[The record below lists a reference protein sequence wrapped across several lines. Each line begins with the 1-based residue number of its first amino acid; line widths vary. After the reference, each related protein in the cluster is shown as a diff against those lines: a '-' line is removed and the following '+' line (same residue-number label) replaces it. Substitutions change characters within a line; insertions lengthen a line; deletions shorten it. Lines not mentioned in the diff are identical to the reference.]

1 MRRKAFI
8 LMLAASLSMG
18 ICISTIAGR
27 APRSEAPAST
37 DTTVPPEQTSPVI
50 HAGDPEVTTSQL
62 SFACNS
68 TAVIEPTLADNDDV
82 NSLEWTT
89 SDSSVVAVDCGG
101 KIDAIKEGSAV
112 VTAESDKNRFEY
124 EITVTKEEETPYDGY
139 STCIIAN
146 TDILEKN
153 LENIY
158 EKNPY
163 EIKVNRQL
171 NCVTVYTYDSNG
183 EYTVPVRSMICS
195 CGADGG
201 TVTGDFSI
209 YYQTEW
215 NPLFGD
221 VYGHYV
227 SGFYGNYLF
236 HSVPYYYD
244 SPDTLE
250 VEEYNKLGTS
260 ASMGCVR
267 MQIADV
273 KWIYENCTIY
283 TPVTVYD
290 DDNPGPLGKP
300 EAIRITDMS
309 CGWDPT
315 DDNSENPYNGKNPQI
330 TGAADVT
337 VKRGE
342 SFDALANVNATD
354 TCGNDITD
362 KVIVTGNVL
371 TEKAGT
377 YSVSYRVEDA
387 MHRTA
392 GTDIT
397 VTVE

>member
-8 LMLAASLSMG
+8 LMLVAVMSLG
-18 ICISTIAGR
+18 ICFSTIVGR
-27 APRSEAPAST
+27 TPQDAVPAST

-50 HAGDPEVTTSQL
+50 RIGDPEVTTSQL
-62 SFACNS
+62 SFACNTS
-68 TAVIEPTLADNDDV
+68 AVIEPALENTDEIKA
-82 NSLEWTT
+82 LEWAT
-89 SDSSVVAVDCGG
+89 DNESVVTVDCGG
-101 KIDAIKEGSAV
+101 KIDSLKQGKAV
-112 VTAESDKNRFEY
+112 VTAKSNKYLFEY
-124 EITVTKEEETPYDGY
+124 EITVTKEEPSPYDGY

-146 TDILEKN
+146 TDKLLKN

-163 EIKVNRQL
+163 FIKVNRQE
-171 NCVTVYTYDSNG
+171 NCVTVYTYDESG
-183 EYTVPVRSMICS
+183 EYTVPVRAMICS
-195 CGADGG
+195 CGTDYG

-209 YYQTEW
+209 YFQTEW
-215 NPLFGD
+215 NALFGD

-244 SPDTLE
+244 SADSLE
-250 VEEYNKLGTS
+250 VEEYNKLGEA

-267 MQIADV
+267 MQTADV
-273 KWIYENCTIY
+273 KWIYENCPIE
-283 TPVTVYD
+283 TPVVVYD

-300 EAIRITDMS
+300 EAIRITDMD

-315 DDNSENPYNGKNPQI
+315 DDSDENPYKNKAPKI
-330 TGAADVT
+330 KAADAT
-337 VKRGE
+337 LKKGE
-342 SFDALANVNATD
+342 SFDVLASVSATD

-362 KVIVTGNVL
+362 KIVVTSNVITD
-371 TEKAGT
+371 KKGT
-377 YSVSYRVEDA
+377 YSVTYNVEDA

-392 GTDIT
+392 RADIM